1 MMILTYSNV
10 NTKEAMI
17 SHLSR
22 TYGVDASIIFGNVE
36 ILKDKPLGKL
46 VVIMGGKEEN
56 IGTALDYLKSAGIDV
71 EVIKE

>member
-46 VVIMGGKEEN
+46 VVIMGRKGRKYRFGN
-56 IGTALDYLKSAGIDV
+56 
-71 EVIKE
+71 